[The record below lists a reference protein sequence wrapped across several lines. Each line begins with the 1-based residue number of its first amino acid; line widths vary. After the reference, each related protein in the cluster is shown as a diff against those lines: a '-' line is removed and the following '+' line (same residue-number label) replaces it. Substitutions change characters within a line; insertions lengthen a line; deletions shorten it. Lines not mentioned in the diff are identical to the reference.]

1 MCLTTNVKFII
12 YQLQNKSMI
21 VNTLYYSIFYFILLY
36 MIPMINALKPHEFRC
51 RLFKLQQL
59 LNSVNDVQHFL
70 IEVIEISLD
79 QTLDMEE
86 FQIDIMNDI
95 QQKVFNSLVDSKSK
109 MIKYEQLVNTVLYKN
124 GHNFEENPQELIN
137 CLRAC
142 DGNKDSYINYD
153 DFSEFIANWSPV
165 MVNNVMQ
172 SNIIALTSRD
182 VETAVLNLKYFL
194 DVTVNEQADLA
205 SSMKIFLTTMFLKNS
220 IGELD
225 NQVQVSD
232 YIVEKLNNFKKTVFM
247 KYLADKKSK
256 NINVQ
261 DLITIVNKNNSLHE
275 CNKRIFSE
283 FIEKQDKNEDG
294 YIDFNEFCSIISNWS
309 TCHLTSGNHSKNPS
323 FDTMFSYEVTKLSS
337 ETSLPRNYSF
347 DKCKKSVQ
355 YPNSP

>member
-70 IEVIEISLD
+70 IEVIEISLENSKNSD

-172 SNIIALTSRD
+172 SNLKLLKSSEVQFRLFKLEQFLVNYSVKHKILISKIKSTID
-182 VETAVLNLKYFL
+182 NLKDIDKNANVEPFQIDIL
-194 DVTVNEQADLA
+194 NDIQKEVFNCFVE
-205 SSMKIFLTTMFLKNS
+205 KNS
-220 IGELD
+220 TLINYGPLIAT
-225 NQVQVSD
+225 V
-232 YIVEKLNNFKKTVFM
+232 FKKNN
-247 KYLADKKSK
+247 YLSEENEKELNRSLIMCD
-256 NINVQ
+256 IN
-261 DLITIVNKNNSLHE
+261 D
-275 CNKRIFSE
+275 
-283 FIEKQDKNEDG
+283 DG
-294 YIDFNEFCSIISNWS
+294 HLNYIDYCINI
-309 TCHLTSGNHSKNPS
+309 T
-323 FDTMFSYEVTKLSS
+323 
-337 ETSLPRNYSF
+337 
-347 DKCKKSVQ
+347 
-355 YPNSP
+355 